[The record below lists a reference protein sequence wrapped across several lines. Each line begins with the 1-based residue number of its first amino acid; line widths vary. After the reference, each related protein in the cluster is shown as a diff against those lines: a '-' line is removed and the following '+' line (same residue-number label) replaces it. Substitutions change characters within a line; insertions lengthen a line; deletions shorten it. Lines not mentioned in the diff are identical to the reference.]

1 MTATQVVSQ
10 TSPIVVMPSNL
21 MGSPALALCP
31 LTAAPQTWESRPV
44 RLEACYE
51 LASRLR
57 LRRRYHTAHA
67 LLVDVVDRPA
77 PDDLLFTRP
86 WVYRWG
92 LLFEFS
98 ITAHWV
104 GDHAAA
110 LRACD
115 TLLAMRD
122 LPERIRRQVEI
133 NREFSAPHAGSLR
146 DLSSVVRRPKAA
158 RAGKSAKSARSSGRK
173 R

>member
-1 MTATQVVSQ
+1 MRRTGREPWTR
-10 TSPIVVMPSNL
+10 SPGPGRS
-21 MGSPALALCP
+21 
-31 LTAAPQTWESRPV
+31 APQGSKPATSWPP
-44 RLEACYE
+44 
-51 LASRLR
+51 ASRLR
-57 LRRRYHTAHA
+57 VRRRHHTAYA

-98 ITAHWV
+98 ISAHWV
-104 GDHAAA
+104 GDHAGA

-115 TLLAMRD
+115 RLLAVRD

-133 NREFSAPHAGSLR
+133 NREFSAPHATR
-146 DLSSVVRRPKAA
+146 PDLSSVVRSPKAA
-158 RAGKSAKSARSSGRK
+158 RAAKSAKSAKSAKASGRK

>member
-1 MTATQVVSQ
+1 MDTFSRAWEAR
-10 TSPIVVMPSNL
+10 
-21 MGSPALALCP
+21 PA
-31 LTAAPQTWESRPV
+31 

-57 LRRRYHTAHA
+57 VLRRHHTAYA

-98 ITAHWV
+98 ISAHRV
-104 GDHAAA
+104 GDHAGA

-115 TLLAMRD
+115 RLPAVRD
-122 LPERIRRQVEI
+122 LPERIRHQVEI
-133 NREFSAPHAGSLR
+133 NREFSTPHATR
-146 DLSSVVRRPKAA
+146 PDLSSVVRSPKAA
-158 RAGKSAKSARSSGRK
+158 RTARAGRSVKSAKSAKASGRK